1 MDKRLLTN
9 HNGTFQVSIPTE
21 FVSLLGWIGGEQLTL
36 QLSGDHKS
44 VVITSPSNLPHIRSL
59 HGLKHPTTV
68 KG

>member
-9 HNGTFQVSIPTE
+9 HNGTFQISIPTE
-21 FVSLLGWIGGEQLTL
+21 YVSHMGWVSGEQLAL
-36 QLSGDHKS
+36 QIADDHKS
-44 VVITSPSNLPHIRSL
+44 LVITSPLNQPYMRPL